1 MADPISDVFNQYF
14 IQPIAEHSGYNI
26 VNTLVYAIIAMAAAY
41 LLFKIFKKKFTPE
54 FILYTLPFVLLG
66 STVRVVT
73 DSIDSGV
80 MQQHREALFGIV
92 GRAIDSGV
100 YNYGPLTVT
109 PGIYIVTA
117 AITIAAILIS
127 AALKKPKLYPAIGLV
142 LWVPHLLLLSPL
154 MVNWPFAAMIF
165 VIVMLFY
172 GLSNEIFSRY
182 KINSMQSKITVLAH
196 ALDGA
201 ASFVAIEVFN
211 RMSPEC
217 LEKGLCYFGQHV
229 VERFFGELIIY
240 GTGIYL
246 AVKVLFAIIASWVIE
261 KESAD
266 EHEMNFIYLLIIVFG
281 LAPGL
286 RNILRLIAGV

>member
-1 MADPISDVFNQYF
+1 MADPISDLLNQYF

-41 LLFKIFKKKFTPE
+41 FLFKIFKKRFTAE

-73 DSIDSGV
+73 DSIDSGI
-80 MQQHREALFGIV
+80 MQQHRDALFGIV
-92 GRAIDSGV
+92 GRVVDSGI

-117 AITIAAILIS
+117 AITIAAILVS
-127 AALKKPKLYPAIGLV
+127 AALKKPKLYPAIGLA
-142 LWVPHLLLLSPL
+142 LWLPHLVLLLPL

-172 GLSNEIFSRY
+172 GMSNEIFSRY
-182 KINSMQSKITVLAH
+182 KINSMQSKMAVLAH

-217 LEKGLCYFGQHV
+217 LEKGICYFGQHV
-229 VERFFGELIIY
+229 VERFFRELIVY

-246 AVKVLFAIIASWVIE
+246 AVKVLFAIVASWVIE

-286 RNILRLIAGV
+286 RNVLRLIAGV